1 MLYLMLNT
9 STSASSPTSLFFL
22 QINLCPQM
30 TYRKVISLIVFVLFS
45 VTYLIRFVNFTSHLQ
60 AKINGIQDLF
70 GELVAP

>member
-1 MLYLMLNT
+1 
-9 STSASSPTSLFFL
+9 L